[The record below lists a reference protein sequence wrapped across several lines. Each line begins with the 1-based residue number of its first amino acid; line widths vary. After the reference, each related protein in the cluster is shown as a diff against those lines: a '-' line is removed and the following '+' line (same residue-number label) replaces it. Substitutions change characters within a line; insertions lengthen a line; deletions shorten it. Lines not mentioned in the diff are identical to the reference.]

1 MTLEKNLKF
10 LTASMDKDLQ
20 VIENQQKKTHLII
33 YFNKDNLA
41 FKCLPYNF
49 KIENLDKQTKKM
61 LL

>member
-20 VIENQQKKTHLII
+20 MIESKQQKTHLII

-49 KIENLDKQTKKM
+49 RVGKLDRETKKM
-61 LL
+61 LM